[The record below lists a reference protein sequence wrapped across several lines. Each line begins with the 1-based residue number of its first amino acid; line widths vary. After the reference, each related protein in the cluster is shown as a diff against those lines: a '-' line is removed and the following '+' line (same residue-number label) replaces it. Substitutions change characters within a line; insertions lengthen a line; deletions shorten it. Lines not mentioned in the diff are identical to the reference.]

1 MELFKNI
8 TKEDIELFSK
18 FNDLN
23 VTCNFYFEHPDK
35 YGKIKA
41 NIKGDVN
48 DKLLNAFWD
57 IEKNYIDNVKGKW
70 FEEQV
75 KGIDIN
81 FSSYGGSCYTCF
93 QIVDFI
99 RLWNENH
106 QAKINFNAQG
116 IVASAGVIIFL
127 MGEKRTASLNSLF
140 MIHEL
145 HSWVE
150 GKLTEMKDYIHGFQ
164 LVQNIINEIILK
176 RTSITQEKF
185 NDIIKHD
192 YFFTP
197 QEALEIGIVHEII

>member
-1 MELFKNI
+1 MELLKNI
-8 TKEDIELFSK
+8 TKENIELFSK

-35 YGKIKA
+35 DGKIKA

-48 DKLLNAFWD
+48 DKLLNTFWD
-57 IEKNYIDNVKGKW
+57 IEEKYNDNVRGKW

-81 FSSYGGSCYTCF
+81 FSSPGGSCYTCF
-93 QIVDFI
+93 QIVDFV

-106 QAKINFNAQG
+106 QAKINFHAQG

-145 HSWVE
+145 HSWID

-164 LVQNIINEIILK
+164 LVQNLLNKIILE
-176 RTSITQEKF
+176 RSSMTEEKF
-185 NDIIKHD
+185 NELVKHD